1 MEQQRLP
8 GLSVLAIEHEI
19 SKTVDFNGV
28 IDKFA
33 DLKARKVIL

>member
-1 MEQQRLP
+1 MEQQRLL
-8 GLSVLAIEHEI
+8 GLTILAKEHEI
-19 SKTVDFNGV
+19 PKTVDFNGV